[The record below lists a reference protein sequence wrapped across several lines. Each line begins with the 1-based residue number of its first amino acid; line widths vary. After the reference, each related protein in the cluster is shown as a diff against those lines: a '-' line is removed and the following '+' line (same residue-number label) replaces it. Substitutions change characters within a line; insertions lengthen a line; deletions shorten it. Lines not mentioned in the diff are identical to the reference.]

1 MTASPGAPSNRRPL
15 ATYGLLSRL
24 AWAALRVR
32 GWSVEIVDPLPAKC
46 VVIMYPH
53 TSNWDFVVGLA
64 AKWAA
69 GLDAK
74 RDALCFAGKE
84 SLFHR
89 PWGAFFRAIGGFP
102 IDRAGGRGF
111 VGEMAKRFDAT
122 GTLRFVL
129 SPEGTRSARD
139 HVRSSFYYVALA
151 AKVPI
156 LLGLFDFSRRRIVV
170 TEAFWPTGDAAADLA
185 TIDAYYQSAGASGEK
200 PERANP
206 WRFRTATDQTS
217 SSSPYS

>member
-1 MTASPGAPSNRRPL
+1 MTRTLRVPGTS
-15 ATYGLLSRL
+15 GLLSRL
-24 AWAALRVR
+24 AWAGLRAR

-69 GLDAK
+69 GLDAR

-84 SLFHR
+84 SLFR
-89 PWGAFFRAIGGFP
+89 WPWGAFFRAIGGFP
-102 IDRAGGRGF
+102 VDRGGGRGF
-111 VGEMAKRFDAT
+111 VTAMAGRFASAE
-122 GTLRFVL
+122 TLRFVL

-151 AKVPI
+151 AQVPI
-156 LLGLFDFSRRRIVV
+156 LLGVFDFARRRIVV
-170 TEAFWPTGDAAADLA
+170 NEAFRPTGEVAADLA
-185 TIDAYYQSAGASGEK
+185 AIDAYYRRAGASGEK
-200 PERANP
+200 PGRANP
-206 WRFRTATDQTS
+206 WRFRTAEDQTS